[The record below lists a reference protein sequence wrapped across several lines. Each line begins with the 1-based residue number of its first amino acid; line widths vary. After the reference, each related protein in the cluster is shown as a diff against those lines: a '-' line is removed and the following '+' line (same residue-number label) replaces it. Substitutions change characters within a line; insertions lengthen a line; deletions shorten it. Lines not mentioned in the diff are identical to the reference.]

1 MTAANSQ
8 IIAAYEDL
16 GMSPD
21 EIAQDQDLDVS
32 AVKSV
37 LIQFST
43 KFRKDI
49 KVDESLDFT
58 EDQVKRAT
66 DVILHLAQ
74 YSEDESLRFR
84 AARYIRDDKKG
95 RLDVIRSMTGLNINV
110 LTINEQMQKAI
121 AAVNKSKGIVDID
134 SMPKLIEEKTSS

>member
-1 MTAANSQ
+1 VTAANQQ
-8 IIAAYEDL
+8 IISAYEQL

-21 EIAQDQDLDVS
+21 EIAQDQDLDVA

-43 KFRKDI
+43 VFRKDLKI
-49 KVDESLDFT
+49 DESLDFT
-58 EDQVKRAT
+58 EEQVKRAT

-74 YSEDESLRFR
+74 YSDDENLRFR

-95 RLDVIRSMTGLNINV
+95 RLDVVQQMTGLNINV
-110 LTINEQMQKAI
+110 ITINEQMRKALE
-121 AAVNKSKGIVDID
+121 AVNKSKEIVDVE
-134 SMPKLIEEKTSS
+134 STSVKLIGNNV